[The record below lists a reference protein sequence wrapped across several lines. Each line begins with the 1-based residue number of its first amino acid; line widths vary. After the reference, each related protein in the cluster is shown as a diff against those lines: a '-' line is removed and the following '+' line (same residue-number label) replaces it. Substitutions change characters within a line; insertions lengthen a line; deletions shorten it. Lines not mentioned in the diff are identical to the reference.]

1 MDEIQMNCFIDCHA
15 HLSANEF
22 DDDIGVVLE
31 QAKEVGVKAILGVTE
46 FKSEFQKVMDLS
58 ERFPDIVAPCLGIH
72 PVQGDPREKQRP
84 ANLEDLVGVEEMI
97 RLHKEKLFAIGEIG
111 LDLTPRYFDP
121 DKKEMQREGQYKVF
135 SRQIELAKELDLPV
149 NVHSRSAGRPTI
161 NFLKEHGA
169 SKVLLHAFD
178 GKPSVAMQGV
188 EAGYYFSFP
197 PSIVRSEQ
205 KQKLAK
211 VLPLSNILLETD
223 SPALGIEKQV
233 RNEPK
238 FIQSSCEMI
247 AKIKGLKP
255 EQVAVETT
263 RNALKLFPKLQ
274 RYIKI

>member
-1 MDEIQMNCFIDCHA
+1 MNCYIDCHA

-22 DDDIGVVLE
+22 DEDIDVVLS
-31 QAKEVGVKAILGVTE
+31 QAKEVGVGAILAVTE
-46 FKSEFQKVMDLS
+46 FKSEFEKVISLS

-72 PVQGDPREKQRP
+72 PVQGDPKKKQRP
-84 ANLEDLVGVEEMI
+84 ANPEDLVGVEEFI
-97 RLHKEKLFAIGEIG
+97 RLHREKLFAIGE
-111 LDLTPRYFDP
+111 
-121 DKKEMQREGQYKVF
+121 
-135 SRQIELAKELDLPV
+135 IELAKELDLPV

-161 NFLKEHGA
+161 NFLKENGA

-188 EAGYYFSFP
+188 DAGYYFSFP
-197 PSIVRSEQ
+197 PSIIRSEQ

-223 SPALGIEKQV
+223 SPALGVEKQA

-238 FIQSSCEMI
+238 FIQKSCEMI

-255 EQVAVETT
+255 EQVMVETT
-263 RNALKLFPKLQ
+263 KNALKLFPKLQ
-274 RYIKI
+274 RYIRI

>member
-1 MDEIQMNCFIDCHA
+1 MNCYIDCHA

-22 DDDIGVVLE
+22 DEDIDVVLS
-31 QAKEVGVKAILGVTE
+31 QAKEVGVGAILAVTE
-46 FKSEFQKVMDLS
+46 FKSEFEKVISLS

-72 PVQGDPREKQRP
+72 PVQGDPKKKQRP
-84 ANLEDLVGVEEMI
+84 ANPEDLVGVEEFI
-97 RLHKEKLFAIGEIG
+97 RLHREKLFAIGEIG

-121 DKKEMQREGQYKVF
+121 NKKDILREGQYEVF
-135 SRQIELAKELDLPV
+135 LKQIELAKELDLPV

-161 NFLKEHGA
+161 NFLKENGA

-188 EAGYYFSFP
+188 DAGYYFSFP
-197 PSIVRSEQ
+197 PSIIRSEQ

-223 SPALGIEKQV
+223 SPALGVEKQA

-238 FIQSSCEMI
+238 FIQKSCEMI

-255 EQVAVETT
+255 EQVMVETT
-263 RNALKLFPKLQ
+263 KNALKLFPKLQ
-274 RYIKI
+274 RYIRI